1 MGFRYSLLSSKRM
14 KSNYLLLMSHW
25 KRAMTMGKREEAE
38 RLMLQIKEIVS
49 SGKVTDREIETG
61 KFIGWR

>member
-1 MGFRYSLLSSKRM
+1 
-14 KSNYLLLMSHW
+14 MSHW
-25 KRAMTMGKREEAE
+25 KRAMTMGKREESE

-49 SGKVTDREIETG
+49 SGKVTDKEIETG